1 MQRRLLQTTLCI
13 RREPKVEEAEE
24 VGLVSRQTWSSW
36 CKYCIIRGEK

>member
-1 MQRRLLQTTLCI
+1 MQRRLLQTTVCI
-13 RREPKVEEAEE
+13 RRVEEAEE